1 MAATDAGAD
10 IINVS
15 LGSKGDSGL
24 VRRAVDYSLSQ
35 GALIVAATGNEGV
48 GSISYPAAIDGVV
61 AVAANDAV
69 GQHVDFANS
78 GRNLENGGMSAPGF
92 AVVAAWPEDEMISF
106 SGTSAS
112 APFVSGAVAAVMSE
126 NPGLTASSAYD
137 LLLDYS
143 NEAGAP
149 GADIIYGSGTLNL
162 GRVMERN
169 VSGIT
174 DAAVAS
180 YYYESIGDVQDRAQI
195 VVENRG
201 TTALHNLTVEIGS
214 GNNEQTYNI
223 SFVPPGEIAVVETS
237 VGLPSV
243 SQELGVKI
251 STEVRV
257 NENLNQS
264 DRNPQDNT
272 LNTVIL
278 DELSP

>member
-1 MAATDAGAD
+1 
-10 IINVS
+10 
-15 LGSKGDSGL
+15 
-24 VRRAVDYSLSQ
+24 
-35 GALIVAATGNEGV
+35 
-48 GSISYPAAIDGVV
+48 
-61 AVAANDAV
+61 
-69 GQHVDFANS
+69 
-78 GRNLENGGMSAPGF
+78 
-92 AVVAAWPEDEMISF
+92 
-106 SGTSAS
+106 
-112 APFVSGAVAAVMSE
+112 
-126 NPGLTASSAYD
+126 LTASSAYD
-137 LLLDYS
+137 LLINYS

-180 YYYESIGDVQDRAQI
+180 YYYESSGDAQDRAQV

-237 VGLPSV
+237 VGLPYL
-243 SQELGVKI
+243 SQELGVKV

-264 DRNPQDNT
+264 DRNPQDNI
-272 LNTVIL
+272 LNTVIS

>member
-1 MAATDAGAD
+1 M
-10 IINVS
+10 
-15 LGSKGDSGL
+15 
-24 VRRAVDYSLSQ
+24 
-35 GALIVAATGNEGV
+35 AATGNEGV

-137 LLLDYS
+137 LLIDYS

-180 YYYESIGDVQDRAQI
+180 YYYESSGDAQDRAQV

-237 VGLPSV
+237 VGLPSL
-243 SQELGVKI
+243 SQELGVKV

-257 NENLNQS
+257 NENLNQI
-264 DRNPQDNT
+264 DRNPQDNI
-272 LNTVIL
+272 LNTVIS
-278 DELSP
+278 DELAP

>member
-1 MAATDAGAD
+1 
-10 IINVS
+10 
-15 LGSKGDSGL
+15 
-24 VRRAVDYSLSQ
+24 
-35 GALIVAATGNEGV
+35 
-48 GSISYPAAIDGVV
+48 
-61 AVAANDAV
+61 
-69 GQHVDFANS
+69 
-78 GRNLENGGMSAPGF
+78 
-92 AVVAAWPEDEMISF
+92 
-106 SGTSAS
+106 
-112 APFVSGAVAAVMSE
+112 
-126 NPGLTASSAYD
+126 
-137 LLLDYS
+137 
-143 NEAGAP
+143 
-149 GADIIYGSGTLNL
+149 
-162 GRVMERN
+162 MERN

-223 SFVPPGEIAVVETS
+223 SFLPPGEIAVVETS